1 MYLKQQIC
9 NNIKT
14 RCKNIIS
21 LRPKYKKQE
30 DLEKISKGSF
40 EVIINILINDI
51 NSKYIEEYLR
61 EKRERRENRDNNDN
75 LRYLDIFDKKEN
87 NSLYDKLLDENPIE
101 NTIKD
106 YFTTFNFLKKLNL
119 SQLNSLD
126 EKIAFYKYIIYI
138 FSMLF

>member
-61 EKRERRENRDNNDN
+61 EKREKRDNNDN